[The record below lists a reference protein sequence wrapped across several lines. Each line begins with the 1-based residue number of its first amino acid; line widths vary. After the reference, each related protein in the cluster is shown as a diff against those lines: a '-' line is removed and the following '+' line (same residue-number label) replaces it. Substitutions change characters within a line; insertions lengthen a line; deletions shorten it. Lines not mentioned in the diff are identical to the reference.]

1 MKKQIHQTFEQGFP
15 FYIYIAKCS
24 WVNDFRIFA
33 PMCNLF
39 CIWWNESP
47 RFLRPLSFLS
57 THTSGLVEQGVLLI
71 FTKGQQQGAALG
83 WATADAK
90 TSTVNAS
97 HYTKN
102 GKILP

>member
-1 MKKQIHQTFEQGFP
+1 
-15 FYIYIAKCS
+15 
-24 WVNDFRIFA
+24 
-33 PMCNLF
+33 MCKLF

-57 THTSGLVEQGVLLI
+57 THTHTSGSVEQGVLLI
-71 FTKGQQQGAALG
+71 FTQGQQQGAALG

-102 GKILP
+102 GKILPYLDGKNIYLKNALCEY

>member
-1 MKKQIHQTFEQGFP
+1 MKWKSAF
-15 FYIYIAKCS
+15 
-24 WVNDFRIFA
+24 FA
-33 PMCNLF
+33 PFVISLH
-39 CIWWNESP
+39 IH
-47 RFLRPLSFLS
+47 

-71 FTKGQQQGAALG
+71 FTQGQQQGAALG

-90 TSTVNAS
+90 TSTVNANL

>member
-1 MKKQIHQTFEQGFP
+1 MKRKSAF
-15 FYIYIAKCS
+15 
-24 WVNDFRIFA
+24 FA
-33 PMCNLF
+33 PFVISLH
-39 CIWWNESP
+39 IH
-47 RFLRPLSFLS
+47 

-71 FTKGQQQGAALG
+71 FTQGQQQGAALG

>member
-1 MKKQIHQTFEQGFP
+1 MKWKSAF
-15 FYIYIAKCS
+15 
-24 WVNDFRIFA
+24 FA
-33 PMCNLF
+33 PFVISLH
-39 CIWWNESP
+39 
-47 RFLRPLSFLS
+47 
-57 THTSGLVEQGVLLI
+57 THTSGIVEQGVLLI
-71 FTKGQQQGAALG
+71 FTQGQQQGAALG